1 MELVWPPQNHA
12 GMDGQE
18 ASLQEGLTTGGG
30 EKDVAGGHW
39 LAAWSQD
46 LCHRGRSGDNGYQ
59 SFTPNLK
66 ETIFSIFPDL
76 FS

>member
-1 MELVWPPQNHA
+1 MAATESCR
-12 GMDGQE
+12 DGR
-18 ASLQEGLTTGGG
+18 TGSQFTGGAHHGG